1 MARKQRHKKQIKRHI
16 SNEEI
21 EKKLLFL
28 NEWSDVSVL
37 GGIDCIS
44 IKQKHNDFSLN
55 NPLESRM
62 QLEKIER
69 QHNSSS
75 INQDDI
81 FFPDNMM
88 YNIKPI

>member
-1 MARKQRHKKQIKRHI
+1 
-16 SNEEI
+16 
-21 EKKLLFL
+21 L

-37 GGIDCIS
+37 GGLDCLS
-44 IKQKHNDFSLN
+44 IKQKHNDFSLT
-55 NPLESRM
+55 NPLGSQM
-62 QLEKIER
+62 GHQLEKIER
-69 QHNSSS
+69 QVNNSS